1 MATKKTDDLNRSTG
15 VTAST
20 PMAATTAQTQQDVNN
35 MTRQQRL
42 WDSLNYTYGTQ
53 IDESNR
59 NYAKA
64 YSDADRQMLGRGMQ
78 RSSYGSQTLANINQQ
93 KLNAANKITSQKI
106 ADYENRLNTLEQ
118 QEQEQSNWERQ
129 FEWQQKSADQQIA
142 LSFIQN
148 ILAKGG
154 TPSDELLARAGLS
167 RADYDAMKAQASGGG
182 VRGGRYRGGG
192 GGDDDDGTTTDNGE
206 WTDADTQQAAQEYG
220 DLSFANRTPYG
231 QYKTEQLQR
240 LNGYTGNTTTTTPTT
255 KGMITGTVT
264 PVNQARPGTRQGNA
278 EVARRNM
285 EQHRKDAQERK
296 KNGK

>member
-1 MATKKTDDLNRSTG
+1 MATKKNDLNWSTG

-20 PMAATTAQTQQDVNN
+20 PAATTTAQTQQDVNN
-35 MTRQQRL
+35 MTKQQRL

-59 NYAKA
+59 SYAKA

-93 KLNAANKITSQKI
+93 KLNAANNITSQKI

-118 QEQEQSNWERQ
+118 QEQEQANWEKQ

-142 LSFIQN
+142 LQFINN

-167 RADYDAMKAQASGGG
+167 RADYDAMKVQASGGG
-182 VRGGRYRGGG
+182 RYRGP
-192 GGDDDDGTTTDNGE
+192 GTKTD
-206 WTDADTQQAAQEYG
+206 TDPE
-220 DLSFANRTPYG
+220 
-231 QYKTEQLQR
+231 TE
-240 LNGYTGNTTTTTPTT
+240 TGTPTT
-255 KGMITGTVT
+255 GLAEWISKLFGNGTQDRVDTTQQTT
-264 PVNQARPGTRQGNA
+264 PKSNGWISWL
-278 EVARRNM
+278 
-285 EQHRKDAQERK
+285 
-296 KNGK
+296 KNRTQNT